1 MKKSEI
7 RGTHEVGAKSI
18 VLLSGG
24 LDSAV
29 NLAKAKEGTEVK
41 LALTFDYGQRAAG
54 QEIKAARRLCQFYKV
69 THQVIELPW
78 LAEVTTTSL
87 VDKSRD
93 VPFPDLNRDD
103 QAGLARAV
111 WVPNRNGLF
120 INIAA
125 SLAEALDCDLIVVG
139 FNAEEAVTFPDNS
152 VPFLEAVNLSLS
164 YSTLSY
170 PKVVG
175 YTLRLDKP
183 GIVSLG
189 KELGVPLDRIW
200 SCYLGET
207 LMCGRCESCQ
217 RCIRAFK
224 KAGAWDLIGEKFRR

>member
-1 MKKSEI
+1 MI
-7 RGTHEVGAKSI
+7 RSSKNPQSI

-29 NLAKAKEGTEVK
+29 SLATAKERTEVK

-54 QEIKAARRLCQFYKV
+54 QEIKAARNLCRFYKV
-69 THQVIELPW
+69 THRIIELPW

-87 VDKSRD
+87 VDRGRD
-93 VPFPDLNRDD
+93 VPFPDLDRDD

-111 WVPNRNGLF
+111 WVPNRNGVF

-125 SLAEALDCDLIVVG
+125 SLAEALNYDLIVAG
-139 FNAEEAVTFPDNS
+139 FNAEEAATFPDNS
-152 VPFLEAVNLSLS
+152 VPFLEAVNLSLT

-170 PKVVG
+170 PKVVS
-175 YTLRLDKP
+175 YTSRLDKP

-189 KELGVPLDRIW
+189 KELGAPLDKIW
-200 SCYLGET
+200 SCYLGEE
-207 LMCGRCESCQ
+207 LMCGRCESCR

-224 KAGAWDLIGEKFRR
+224 KAGHWDLIGEKFSR